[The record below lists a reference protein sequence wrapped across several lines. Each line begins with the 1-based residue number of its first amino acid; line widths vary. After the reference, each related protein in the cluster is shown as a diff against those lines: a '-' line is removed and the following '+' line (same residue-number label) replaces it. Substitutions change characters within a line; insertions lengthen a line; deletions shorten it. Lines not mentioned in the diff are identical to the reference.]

1 MKKEKVL
8 KKYFGHKKFRD
19 GQSEIIDNIL
29 EGNDIL
35 GIMPTGAGKSMCYQV
50 PALMMD
56 GITIVISPLISL
68 MIDQVNSLVQ
78 SGVAAAY
85 INSSLTLAQQNK
97 VVSNIYKGMYK
108 IIYVA
113 PERLEL
119 AGFIR
124 VAQTVKI
131 SMITIDEAHCVSQ
144 WGHDFRPGYLKIEEF
159 IKKLSYRPIIAAFT
173 ATATDD
179 VREDIIRI
187 LKLNNPYV
195 KVTGFNRE
203 NLYFEVQR
211 PKDKFTALC
220 DILDSHKN
228 QSAIVYCSTRKTVEE
243 VCERLNDNGYDATR
257 YHAGLDDD
265 ERQKNQDD
273 FIYDRYEIM
282 VATNAFGMGIDKSN
296 VYLEKSRTYLGSVP
310 DDKKQ

>member
-8 KKYFGHKKFRD
+8 KKYFGHRKFRD

-50 PALMMD
+50 PALMME

-119 AGFIR
+119 EGFIR

-203 NLYFEVQR
+203 NLYFEVRKTKQ
-211 PKDKFTALC
+211 KDAE
-220 DILDSHKN
+220 ILDYLEKHKGE
-228 QSAIVYCSTRKTVEE
+228 SGIIYCSTRKNV
-243 VCERLNDNGYDATR
+243 DNVYLMLRKNRIAAAR
-257 YHAGLDDD
+257 YHAGLDNDTRK
-265 ERQKNQDD
+265 ESQED
-273 FIYDRYEIM
+273 FIYDRAQVLSLIH
-282 VATNAFGMGIDKSN
+282 I
-296 VYLEKSRTYLGSVP
+296 
-310 DDKKQ
+310 

>member
-8 KKYFGHKKFRD
+8 KKYFGHRKFRD

-50 PALMMD
+50 PALMME

-119 AGFIR
+119 EGFIR

-159 IKKLSYRPIIAAFT
+159 IK
-173 ATATDD
+173 
-179 VREDIIRI
+179 
-187 LKLNNPYV
+187 
-195 KVTGFNRE
+195 
-203 NLYFEVQR
+203 
-211 PKDKFTALC
+211 
-220 DILDSHKN
+220 
-228 QSAIVYCSTRKTVEE
+228 
-243 VCERLNDNGYDATR
+243 
-257 YHAGLDDD
+257 
-265 ERQKNQDD
+265 
-273 FIYDRYEIM
+273 
-282 VATNAFGMGIDKSN
+282 
-296 VYLEKSRTYLGSVP
+296 
-310 DDKKQ
+310 

>member
-50 PALMMD
+50 PALMME

-119 AGFIR
+119 EGFIR

-131 SMITIDEAHCVSQ
+131 SMIIYKKT
-144 WGHDFRPGYLKIEEF
+144 F
-159 IKKLSYRPIIAAFT
+159 IQTDYSCFYRNGDRRCKRRYNSYSET
-173 ATATDD
+173 
-179 VREDIIRI
+179 E
-187 LKLNNPYV
+187 
-195 KVTGFNRE
+195 
-203 NLYFEVQR
+203 
-211 PKDKFTALC
+211 
-220 DILDSHKN
+220 
-228 QSAIVYCSTRKTVEE
+228 QS
-243 VCERLNDNGYDATR
+243 VC
-257 YHAGLDDD
+257 
-265 ERQKNQDD
+265 
-273 FIYDRYEIM
+273 
-282 VATNAFGMGIDKSN
+282 
-296 VYLEKSRTYLGSVP
+296 
-310 DDKKQ
+310 

>member
-8 KKYFGHKKFRD
+8 KKYFGHRKFRD

-119 AGFIR
+119 EGFIR

-159 IKKLSYRPIIAAFT
+159 IKIFKKKDTLLIIDPIMGDDGAVYPNFNSRFYR
-173 ATATDD
+173 
-179 VREDIIRI
+179 
-187 LKLNNPYV
+187 N
-195 KVTGFNRE
+195 GNR
-203 NLYFEVQR
+203 
-211 PKDKFTALC
+211 
-220 DILDSHKN
+220 
-228 QSAIVYCSTRKTVEE
+228 
-243 VCERLNDNGYDATR
+243 
-257 YHAGLDDD
+257 
-265 ERQKNQDD
+265 
-273 FIYDRYEIM
+273 
-282 VATNAFGMGIDKSN
+282 
-296 VYLEKSRTYLGSVP
+296 
-310 DDKKQ
+310 

>member
-8 KKYFGHKKFRD
+8 KKYFGHRKFRD

-50 PALMMD
+50 PALMMER
-56 GITIVISPLISL
+56 ITIVISPLISL

-119 AGFIR
+119 EGFIR

-159 IKKLSYRPIIAAFT
+159 IKKEIAHGNIDLARQVIAENFGEKTISFEKNVFDKISVITLSTNKIDIFYHGNTILFCSEFNKPDLERGYLIA
-173 ATATDD
+173 
-179 VREDIIRI
+179 
-187 LKLNNPYV
+187 
-195 KVTGFNRE
+195 FNKCRMI
-203 NLYFEVQR
+203 NIY
-211 PKDKFTALC
+211 
-220 DILDSHKN
+220 HK
-228 QSAIVYCSTRKTVEE
+228 
-243 VCERLNDNGYDATR
+243 
-257 YHAGLDDD
+257 
-265 ERQKNQDD
+265 
-273 FIYDRYEIM
+273 IM
-282 VATNAFGMGIDKSN
+282 VNITNIIPDVNENENRRLK
-296 VYLEKSRTYLGSVP
+296 YLFLVGTMEK
-310 DDKKQ
+310 